1 MPYDV
6 PSIEEL
12 RRQAHAQGID
22 PSDDDLVLVQGF
34 LTFLFPQFADLE
46 HLVPPD
52 TVPAAVHRPEV
63 EQ

>member
-34 LTFLFPQFADLE
+34 LTFLFPQFAELE
-46 HLVPPD
+46 RLVPPD

-63 EQ
+63 ER